1 MSSLLEARHLTKEFS
16 TGSIWPRKKMVALE
30 DFGMTILAEKPTII
44 AVAGESGSGK
54 TTLARLLLGIIR
66 PTEGEILY
74 QGKSLT
80 KMSGE
85 EWKTFRREV
94 QAMQAQNVLSARVIA
109 ALPLGLIV
117 TIRATN
123 PDYLAVFGSAGGQAV
138 LALCLVSVALGY
150 AGMLRASAVRDAG
163 RVLR

>member
-1 MSSLLEARHLTKEFS
+1 
-16 TGSIWPRKKMVALE
+16 
-30 DFGMTILAEKPTII
+30 
-44 AVAGESGSGK
+44 
-54 TTLARLLLGIIR
+54 
-66 PTEGEILY
+66 
-74 QGKSLT
+74 
-80 KMSGE
+80 
-85 EWKTFRREV
+85 
-94 QAMQAQNVLSARVIA
+94 MQAQNVLSARVIA

-123 PDYLAVFGSAGGQAV
+123 PDYLAAFGSASGQTV